1 LVNILIDMRME
12 CPFLQI
18 ELYYHRREP
27 FSYHGAVA
35 GLFAVN
41 KRVKSKATLFLP
53 NCIAMDRP
61 SRSEMPETLKALAV
75 WEAFERCQR
84 RFPTVHL
91 PIEVYE
97 VRINEILSSELEPAD
112 EASAVE
118 AFARIHHEDLYLAI
132 ACSRNDRVAWEY
144 FADDYAPLL
153 RKFAAQACRNSNESE
168 DLAQEITARLL
179 GDNERMAGYNGRGS
193 LAGWLRVAVSHA
205 AIDRFRRTT
214 RLTSLEEL
222 QERGSEAVLRN
233 PEKKQG
239 EETVDSRWGP
249 ALTGIAAE
257 CLRRLSARDRL
268 MLGLYYLQNVSLKD
282 LGRQFGI
289 HEATASRWLER
300 IRRDIRKQVER
311 ELRKKHGLR
320 SAEMESLWKWV
331 SPGSLAEAISGS
343 LPGVETPPRDTGGQS
358 QKKSA
363 IGENS
368 GVIEKEELQ

>member
-1 LVNILIDMRME
+1 MK
-12 CPFLQI
+12 
-18 ELYYHRREP
+18 LYYHRREL
-27 FSYHGAVA
+27 FSYHGSVAV
-35 GLFAVN
+35 LFAVN

-53 NCIAMDRP
+53 NCITMDRP
-61 SRSEMPETLKALAV
+61 PGGEMPETPRAQAIL
-75 WEAFERCQR
+75 EAFERCQR
-84 RFPTVHL
+84 RFPTVYL

-97 VRINEILSSELEPAD
+97 ARINEILSSELGSAD
-112 EASAVE
+112 DAATAE
-118 AFARIHHEDLYLAI
+118 AFAKIHHEDLYLAI

-153 RKFAAQACRNSNESE
+153 RNFAAQACRNSDESE
-168 DLAQEITARLL
+168 DLAQEITTRLL
-179 GDNERMAGYNGRGS
+179 KDKTRMAGYNGRGS
-193 LAGWLRVAVSHA
+193 MAGWLRVAVSHA
-205 AIDRFRRTT
+205 AIDRFRRTN

-222 QERGSEAVLRN
+222 QERGPKTVLRN

-239 EETVDSRWGP
+239 EETLDSRWGP
-249 ALTGIAAE
+249 AFTGIAAE
-257 CLRRLSARDRL
+257 CLRRLPARDRL
-268 MLGLYYLQNVSLKD
+268 MLCLYYLQNVSLKD
-282 LGRQFGI
+282 LGRQLGI

-311 ELRKKHGLR
+311 EIREKHGLR

-331 SPGSLAEAISGS
+331 SPGSLAEAIGRN
-343 LPGVETPPRDTGGQS
+343 LPGAETPSRDAGGQI